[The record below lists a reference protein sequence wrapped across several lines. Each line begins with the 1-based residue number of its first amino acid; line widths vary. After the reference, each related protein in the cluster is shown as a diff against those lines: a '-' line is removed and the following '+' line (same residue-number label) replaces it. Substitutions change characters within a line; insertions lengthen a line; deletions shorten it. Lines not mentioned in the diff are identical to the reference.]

1 MEESIL
7 KSVKKILGIYPDDD
21 SFDLDVITH
30 INSAFSVLH
39 QLGVGPA
46 DGFYIEDEEA
56 EWADF
61 GPELETPI
69 IREVQTVVYLRVRL
83 LFDPPTTSYAIAAL
97 ERQIVEHE
105 WRVNVQRENLEWVDP
120 DPPGPP
126 VVMNGE

>member
-21 SFDLDVITH
+21 SFDLDIITH

-39 QLGVGPA
+39 QLGVGPL
-46 DGFYIEDEEA
+46 DGFYIEDETEVW
-56 EWADF
+56 EDF
-61 GPELETPI
+61 LPDGPIPMVK
-69 IREVQTVVYLRVRL
+69 EVQTCIYLRVRL

-97 ERQIVEHE
+97 ERQISEHE
-105 WRVNVQRENLEWVDP
+105 WRVNVMRENVSWVDP
-120 DPPGPP
+120 DPPGP

>member
-39 QLGVGPA
+39 QLGVGPS

-56 EWADF
+56 VWDDF
-61 GPELETPI
+61 GAELETPV

-83 LFDPPTTSYAIAAL
+83 LLTRPRPHTRSPRSSGRSWSTSGESTCNAKTPHGWTRI
-97 ERQIVEHE
+97 RRS
-105 WRVNVQRENLEWVDP
+105 WR
-120 DPPGPP
+120 
-126 VVMNGE
+126 